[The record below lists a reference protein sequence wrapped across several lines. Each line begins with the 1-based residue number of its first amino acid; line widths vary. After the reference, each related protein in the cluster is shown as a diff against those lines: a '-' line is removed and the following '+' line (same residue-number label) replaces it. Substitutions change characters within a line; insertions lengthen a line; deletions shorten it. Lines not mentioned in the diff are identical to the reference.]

1 MWDETRTIHNRLGQ
15 RRSISLP
22 VRVSKHHAA
31 ALPEAQVYVK
41 YIMYFAVVPKVG
53 IQGLY

>member
-1 MWDETRTIHNRLGQ
+1 MLSSALPEDL
-15 RRSISLP
+15 SLASP
-22 VRVSKHHAA
+22 QAKAAA

-41 YIMYFAVVPKVG
+41 YIMFFAVVPKVG